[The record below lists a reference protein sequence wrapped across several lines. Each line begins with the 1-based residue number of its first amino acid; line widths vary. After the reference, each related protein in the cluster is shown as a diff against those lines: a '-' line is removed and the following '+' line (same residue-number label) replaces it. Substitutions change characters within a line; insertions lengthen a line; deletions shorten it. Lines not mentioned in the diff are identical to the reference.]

1 MASEVIEI
9 FTSASNAGVI
19 LPPPAFPIPK
29 PRNGE
34 FFYRSFIPIF
44 FTNAESQHRLELSQN
59 KFKTIQFRLAR
70 NDNLRRNDG

>member
-1 MASEVIEI
+1 MVSEVIEI

-34 FFYRSFIPIF
+34 FFLPLVYSNILHKRR
-44 FTNAESQHRLELSQN
+44 ESTQIGIVP
-59 KFKTIQFRLAR
+59 K
-70 NDNLRRNDG
+70 